1 MKNLKL
7 KIKKAL
13 HKMLESNKSDISD
26 ISGIQNIFSIS
37 EYQEVL
43 TEEEIESLKN
53 EIKKLE
59 D

>member
-13 HKMLESNKSDISD
+13 HKMLESDKSDISD
-26 ISGIQNIFSIS
+26 IQNIFSIS

>member
-13 HKMLESNKSDISD
+13 HKMLESNKNDITD
-26 ISGIQNIFSIS
+26 IFSIS

-53 EIKKLE
+53 EIKKIQ